1 MLSCDKATQYFTDVL
16 HAAAIHSVPKTSGR
30 FLKRPIPWWNAV
42 CAVAVRKKR
51 AAFSRLKRHRGHQQ
65 CLDAFRRARARAHH
79 ILKAAQRDSWKEYV
93 SSVTARTPLTEVFN
107 RVLKISGKFS
117 PPPPPV
123 LIYGGA
129 TVADPQLLA
138 GLFAE
143 HFSGVSRRDPNSPGT
158 LHRRALECRGVFFP
172 PGDGEHYNV
181 PFSLTEIREA
191 LSQCHNTS
199 PGPNDVPYA
208 YSDEAW

>member
-1 MLSCDKATQYFTDVL
+1 M
-16 HAAAIHSVPKTSGR
+16 
-30 FLKRPIPWWNAV
+30 
-42 CAVAVRKKR
+42 
-51 AAFSRLKRHRGHQQ
+51 
-65 CLDAFRRARARAHH
+65 
-79 ILKAAQRDSWKEYV
+79 
-93 SSVTARTPLTEVFN
+93 
-107 RVLKISGKFS
+107 KFS

-123 LIYGGA
+123 LIYVGA
-129 TVADPQLLA
+129 TVVDPQLLTA
-138 GLFAE
+138 LFAE
-143 HFSGVSRRDPNSPGT
+143 HFNGVSMRDPNSPGT
-158 LHRRALECRGVFFP
+158 LHLRALEFRGVFFP